1 MGAPSLFVLTSI
13 DFDSSLMLRRNLL
26 SIKSFSVSFDFG
38 GKVALVVSQ
47 VDSFVAATVELIVVD
62 VIPPFLA
69 ESVVLSLEF
78 ESTGRVFSVLISL
91 TRVVARLIA
100 EVASLLHDK
109 SFHSKYFTTFR
120 PLVVEDEI
128 IEQID
133 KC

>member
-1 MGAPSLFVLTSI
+1 MFVLTSI

-100 EVASLLHDK
+100 EVASLLQDK

>member
-1 MGAPSLFVLTSI
+1 MFVLTSI

-47 VDSFVAATVELIVVD
+47 VDSFVVATVELIVVD

-78 ESTGRVFSVLISL
+78 ESTGWVFSVFFSL
-91 TRVVARLIA
+91 TLVVSMLIA
-100 EVASLLHDK
+100 EVASLLQDK

-120 PLVVEDEI
+120 PLGEDDKI

-133 KC
+133 K

>member
-1 MGAPSLFVLTSI
+1 MFVLTSI

-78 ESTGRVFSVLISL
+78 ESTGRVFSVLVSL
-91 TRVVARLIA
+91 TRVVAMLIA
-100 EVASLLHDK
+100 EVASLLQDK

>member
-1 MGAPSLFVLTSI
+1 MFVLTSI

-78 ESTGRVFSVLISL
+78 ESTGRVFSVLVSL

-100 EVASLLHDK
+100 EVASLLQDK

>member
-1 MGAPSLFVLTSI
+1 MFGLTSI
-13 DFDSSLMLRRNLL
+13 DFDSSLILRNLL

-38 GKVALVVSQ
+38 GKVALVVSRIGSR
-47 VDSFVAATVELIVVD
+47 VVATVELIVVD
-62 VIPPFLA
+62 VIPTFLA

-78 ESTGRVFSVLISL
+78 GTTGRVFSVLVSL
-91 TRVVARLIA
+91 TLVVAMLIA
-100 EVASLLHDK
+100 EVASLLQDK

-128 IEQID
+128 IEQLD

>member
-1 MGAPSLFVLTSI
+1 MFVLTSI

-38 GKVALVVSQ
+38 GKVALVVSRIGSR
-47 VDSFVAATVELIVVD
+47 VMATVELIVVD

-78 ESTGRVFSVLISL
+78 ESTGRVFSVLVSL

-100 EVASLLHDK
+100 EVASLLQDK